1 MYQLCINV
9 LVLFNQLYQSIQSSL
24 RSGQGHSGDV
34 VAAACFQLADGA
46 WRVVSGSSDETLRVW
61 DPVAGGEAL
70 VDTVCME
77 GSVRALDVAV
87 RFHRPVDAPGSF
99 AATHCIAWRSDGRLT
114 MLSAA

>member
-70 VDTVCME
+70 VDTVCMR
-77 GSVRALDVAV
+77 RAA
-87 RFHRPVDAPGSF
+87 S
-99 AATHCIAWRSDGRLT
+99 TRLT
-114 MLSAA
+114 SLFAFIVLMMPLVPLPLPTS